1 MSHGAPLDLHRGTTA
16 PRGDAAFGRRA
27 LRGVGTALLAVLGA
41 AVLAGVFML
50 YLQPEFLR
58 ALADQVWACF

>member
-1 MSHGAPLDLHRGTTA
+1 MSHGTPLDLGRGTA
-16 PRGDAAFGRRA
+16 PRAVRGAARA
-27 LRGVGTALLAVLGA
+27 VLTAAAALLAT

-58 ALADQVWACF
+58 ALADQVWACL

>member
-1 MSHGAPLDLHRGTTA
+1 MSDGAPLDLLRGTA
-16 PRGDAAFGRRA
+16 PRGNAAFGRRA
-27 LRGVGTALLAVLGA
+27 MRGVAKALLAALAA
-41 AVLAGVFML
+41 AVLGGVFLL

>member
-1 MSHGAPLDLHRGTTA
+1 MNAGAPLDLRRSTA
-16 PRGDAAFGRRA
+16 PRGGQGAVRAALKVA
-27 LRGVGTALLAVLGA
+27 VVLLAA
-41 AVLAGVFML
+41 AVLAGVFRL

>member
-1 MSHGAPLDLHRGTTA
+1 MNAGAPPDLRRGTA
-16 PRGDAAFGRRA
+16 PRGGRGLARIA
-27 LRGVGTALLAVLGA
+27 VRVTGAMLAAVL
-41 AVLAGVFML
+41 LAGVFML

>member
-1 MSHGAPLDLHRGTTA
+1 MNAGAPLDLRRGPV
-16 PRGDAAFGRRA
+16 PRGGRGAVGAALKA
-27 LRGVGTALLAVLGA
+27 AVVLLAA

>member
-1 MSHGAPLDLHRGTTA
+1 MNAGAPLDMRPGGAPHTGHRLV
-16 PRGDAAFGRRA
+16 RVA
-27 LRGVGTALLAVLGA
+27 LRAAAALLAT